1 MCLGARGQSRAGR
14 QGGNRGQTTINKSG
28 LTPFLLHR
36 FEKVLGRHGVD
47 IPRKTLAR
55 WVIQC
60 GEHLQ
65 PLLNLMRDRLLESRV
80 IHCDETG
87 VQVLKEPDREPT
99 SQSWMWVQ
107 AGGPP
112 DQPVILFDYSTSRAQ
127 EVPSRLLEGYR
138 GYLMTD
144 DYAGY
149 NALGAQSGVERL
161 GCWAHA
167 RRKFVEAQKVQPKGK
182 TGRADIALNL
192 INKLYGIERDLKEV
206 GDEHRYESRQQ
217 SSLPVLAQLQ
227 TWLEKTQPQ
236 VTAQNALGKA
246 ISYLASNWIKLV
258 RYTEAGYLPI
268 DNNAAERAIRPF
280 VIGRKNWLFS
290 DTPKGATASA
300 QLYSLVETAK
310 ANGQEPYA
318 WLRHALEHLP
328 QALIVEDFEALLPWN
343 CTPQIPR

>member
-1 MCLGARGQSRAGR
+1 MRRA
-14 QGGNRGQTTINKSG
+14 
-28 LTPFLLHR
+28 
-36 FEKVLGRHGVD
+36 EKVLGRHGVD
-47 IPRKTLAR
+47 IPRQTLAR

-80 IHCDETG
+80 IHCDETR
-87 VQVLKEPDREPT
+87 VQVLKELDREPT

-107 AGGPP
+107 TGGPP

-290 DTPKGATASA
+290 DTPKGAAASA

-318 WLRHALEHLP
+318 WLRHALERLP